1 MQEDIEGFLYPEVDA
16 ERCCDCGL
24 CNNACPVINRGETRK
39 PLYVY
44 AAKSRDEEIRRQ
56 SSSGGIFTL
65 LAERVLDENGIVFG
79 AHFDKNWEVTHSYVE
94 TKEGL
99 GLFRGSK
106 YVQSRIG
113 ESYLQAQ
120 QFLEKGDKVL
130 FSGTPCQISGLK
142 LFLGK
147 KYDNLLTVDFVC
159 HGVPSPKVWHMYL
172 SQLIDN
178 QSITAFSGGGGTIL
192 IQRELRK
199 LISGIKRMV
208 GKGLV
213 LLSGSL

>member
-1 MQEDIEGFLYPEVDA
+1 MQEDMEGFLYPGVNE
-16 ERCCDCGL
+16 ECCCDCGL
-24 CNNACPVINRGETRK
+24 CNKVCPIINPLGTRK

-65 LAERVLDENGIVFG
+65 LAERILDENGVVFG
-79 AHFDKNWEVTHSYVE
+79 ARFDGNWEVMHDYVE

-99 GLFRGSK
+99 GFFRGSK

-120 QFLEKGDKVL
+120 EFLEKGRKVL

-147 KYDNLLTVDFVC
+147 EYDNLLTIDFVC
-159 HGVPSPKVWHMYL
+159 HGVPSPKVWRMYL
-172 SQLIDN
+172 SQLVDN
-178 QSITAFSGGGGTIL
+178 QAITWGGGTLL
-192 IQRELRK
+192 IQKQLRK
-199 LISGIKRMV
+199 LIFGIKHMV

-213 LLSGSL
+213 LLSGLL